1 MAGIGERLPDTVSI
15 SAVVIRFGSMPR
27 THLVIASALAATL
40 VGCTTGGT
48 GETAVEVPPSLADIG
63 QDGLDDALGTT
74 DRICV
79 DVDRVVA
86 EDEPQMV
93 GPEDNRA
100 PVFDVRSGEFL
111 AGNFDL
117 VVGRWSPAFA
127 EHGAKIY
134 WVPFDDEVATTG
146 PLQVTV
152 EPLDG
157 DHQTVV
163 HTFTQTAYTV
173 ASGAAEAL
181 VFWPSGTKF
190 PEPGRYRLTST
201 APGHWGCFEL
211 TV

>member
-1 MAGIGERLPDTVSI
+1 
-15 SAVVIRFGSMPR
+15 MPR
-27 THLVIASALAATL
+27 TRPNPRLVVVALALAVVLT
-40 VGCTTGGT
+40 GCTNDTTAITGPT
-48 GETAVEVPPSLADIG
+48 GAQTTPSLADIG
-63 QDGLDDALGTT
+63 QVGFDGALGTP
-74 DRICV
+74 DRVCV

-93 GPEDNRA
+93 GPEGNTS

-111 AGNFDL
+111 VGNFDL
-117 VVGRWSPAFA
+117 VVGRWSSAFA

-134 WVPFDDEVATTG
+134 WIPFDDEVATAG
-146 PLQVTV
+146 SLEVTV

-157 DHQTVV
+157 EHPPVV
-163 HTFTQTAYTV
+163 HTFTQTAFTV
-173 ASGAAEAL
+173 SSGTASEVAV

-190 PEPGRYRLTST
+190 ADHGRYRLTAT